1 MIKLQKIEVLSN
13 DNVKRLHQ
21 SAFFLEKESFVSIE
35 ENKSLS
41 RLSESF
47 GYSHVVSRIVYSAAG
62 SHQEV
67 NVVGSP
73 DSIFKLFE
81 HGTQKGPARK
91 TLLHG

>member
-1 MIKLQKIEVLSN
+1 MIKLQKVEVLSGN
-13 DNVKRLHQ
+13 NLERLHQ

-47 GYSHVVSRIVYSAAG
+47 GYKHTISRIVYNAAG

-67 NVVGSP
+67 NVIGSP

-81 HGTQKGPARK
+81 GVPKKNATKK
-91 TLLHG
+91 VLLHG

>member
-1 MIKLQKIEVLSN
+1 MIKLQKVEVLGN
-13 DNVKRLHQ
+13 DNLERLHQ

-47 GYSHVVSRIVYSAAG
+47 GYSHTISRIVYSAAG

-67 NVVGSP
+67 NVVGTP

-81 HGTQKGPARK
+81 SSTQKGTTRK
-91 TLLHG
+91 ELLHG